1 MSKRT
6 ILMVVS
12 IVASLALAATG
23 TLAYLSD
30 SDMDVNVMTLG
41 KVDIVQN
48 EQERR
53 DDGTLNAF
61 TDNKPLL
68 PAVFPGSSIPYAAE
82 SEWPVPNDPTW
93 RVVEDNENVVDK
105 FVTVTNTGKTDAY
118 VRTIVAVE
126 AGCVGADTLI
136 HTVQNDANSSNKDVA
151 KYFADYE
158 TLEQITIDG
167 VIYDVLVFTYAEPLE
182 PGETSVPSLKQIY
195 MNKAA
200 DNDFVETLGEKFDVL
215 VLSQAVQA
223 DGFAADGETP
233 AAVVALTEA
242 FGDITEANVQKWFAE
257 GTIETDDEDNNPPVI
272 VPETNWQVE
281 GDPDT
286 AWYDEADPAATT
298 YEVGSAEELAGLAK
312 LVNEGNTFKGKTV
325 ELTAD
330 IDLDEHQWTPIGTS
344 SNQFT
349 GNFDGGNHTISNLM
363 VDTADKSNVGLFGF
377 TTNGSVKNLTVD
389 NAYIKGDLNVGV
401 IAGTPYT
408 TKYDNITITGD
419 VFVNGDAYVGGAFG
433 KNVYANVS
441 NITINASGTSYVR
454 AESGNYRTYV
464 GGVMGFVGE
473 GGHTISNVTSNIDVY
488 GSTCDV
494 GGITGIAHY
503 GNNFVNCSSS
513 GDVKITAGGNDGY
526 TDEIGGIAGV
536 WHNQS
541 GQKVT
546 LDGCSFTGT
555 LATNVDSIDL
565 SDNTL
570 TGRRYLTSGTGE
582 LIIK

>member
-1 MSKRT
+1 
-6 ILMVVS
+6 
-12 IVASLALAATG
+12 
-23 TLAYLSD
+23 
-30 SDMDVNVMTLG
+30 
-41 KVDIVQN
+41 
-48 EQERR
+48 
-53 DDGTLNAF
+53 
-61 TDNKPLL
+61 
-68 PAVFPGSSIPYAAE
+68 
-82 SEWPVPNDPTW
+82 
-93 RVVEDNENVVDK
+93 
-105 FVTVTNTGKTDAY
+105 
-118 VRTIVAVE
+118 
-126 AGCVGADTLI
+126 
-136 HTVQNDANSSNKDVA
+136 
-151 KYFADYE
+151 
-158 TLEQITIDG
+158 
-167 VIYDVLVFTYAEPLE
+167 VLVFTYAEPLE